1 MDFIHAFVLSIIQ
14 GLTEFLPVSSSAH
27 LILLP
32 RVFGWEDQ
40 GLAYDIAAH
49 FGSLAA
55 VIIYFRQDL
64 ARIIQGG
71 WYSVSGNG
79 MTTDGRMFWYLIVA
93 SIPVGLFGYLIYDL
107 VATAFR
113 NPVLLGYMN
122 LIFAALLLLA
132 DKTGKRLRPQSG
144 IGWRDAILIGLAQA
158 LSLIPGASRSGVT
171 ITAGLMLG
179 LTRQAAAR
187 FAFLMAIP
195 VLIMASGYQL
205 YRIVTDATEVDYG
218 SFALVTVL
226 SFFSALA
233 AIHFFLKLLDRFGLT
248 PYVVY
253 RVGLGVVLLLIFT

>member
-1 MDFIHAFVLSIIQ
+1 MDFLHAVVLSIIQ

-32 RVFGWEDQ
+32 HVFGWEDQ

-55 VIIYFRQDL
+55 VIIYFRRDL
-64 ARIIQGG
+64 ARILQGG
-71 WYSVSGNG
+71 WYSVNGSG
-79 MTTDGRMFWYLIVA
+79 MTADGRMFWYLIAA
-93 SIPVGLFGYLIYDL
+93 SIPVGLFGYLMYEI

-113 NPVLLGYMN
+113 NPVLLAYTN
-122 LIFAALLLLA
+122 LVFAALLLLA
-132 DKTGKRLRPQSG
+132 DKTGNQLRPQSG
-144 IGWRDAILIGLAQA
+144 IGWKDALLVGFAQV

-171 ITAGLMLG
+171 ITAGLLLG

-187 FAFLMAIP
+187 FSFLLAIP
-195 VLIMASGYQL
+195 VLMMASGYEL
-205 YRIVTDATEVDYG
+205 YRIATDNTEVDYS
-218 SFALVTVL
+218 SFALVAVL

-253 RVGLGVVLLLIFT
+253 RIVLAVVLLAVFA

>member
-1 MDFIHAFVLSIIQ
+1 MDFLHALVLSIIQ

-55 VIIYFRQDL
+55 VIIYFRRDL
-64 ARIIQGG
+64 ARILQGG
-71 WYSVSGNG
+71 WQSVHGSG
-79 MTTDGRMFWYLIVA
+79 MTADGRMFWYLIAA
-93 SIPVGLFGYLIYDL
+93 SIPVGLFGYLLYEI

-132 DKTGKRLRPQSG
+132 DKTGKRIRPQSG
-144 IGWRDAILIGLAQA
+144 IGWKDALLIGLAQV

-171 ITAGLMLG
+171 ITAGLLLG

-187 FAFLMAIP
+187 FSFLMAIP
-195 VLIMASGYQL
+195 VLIMASSYEL
-205 YRIVTDATEVDYG
+205 YRIATDATRVDLS
-218 SFALVTVL
+218 SFMLVTVM

-253 RVGLGVVLLLIFT
+253 RVGLGILLLLIFT